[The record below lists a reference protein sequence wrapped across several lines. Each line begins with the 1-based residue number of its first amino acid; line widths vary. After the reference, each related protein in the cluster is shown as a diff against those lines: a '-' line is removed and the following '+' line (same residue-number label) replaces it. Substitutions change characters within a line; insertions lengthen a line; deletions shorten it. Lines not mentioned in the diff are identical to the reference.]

1 MHDCHRHAKLS
12 RPHCRCII
20 RHGKH
25 IRHAAR
31 SRRHGSPPPNSANTQ
46 GPPAGHAATMNQ
58 RRRGTFTQKAHGDI
72 KRRIKGVV
80 ESHSSK
86 IQTTHS
92 QATKKRTSLWVRE
105 PLPGEELRRG
115 AAAPR
120 RRSLH
125 RRRNRASPSPPAT
138 EELCQGDL
146 AAGES
151 PGAGEFLLV
160 VAVGQSSVEG
170 AAGRYTGGGAEPHH
184 GCRPRRSS
192 LPGDLPAAE
201 SPGGAKFL
209 LAVAIGQSSQRSRR
223 RTPDCEE
230 MKQREADGDRWK
242 IIRDK

>member
-1 MHDCHRHAKLS
+1 MATGHGGALPVGSLGRAEPERGGSSCSQPLS
-12 RPHCRCII
+12 
-20 RHGKH
+20 
-25 IRHAAR
+25 AR
-31 SRRHGSPPPNSANTQ
+31 
-46 GPPAGHAATMNQ
+46 
-58 RRRGTFTQKAHGDI
+58 
-72 KRRIKGVV
+72 
-80 ESHSSK
+80 
-86 IQTTHS
+86 
-92 QATKKRTSLWVRE
+92 
-105 PLPGEELRRG
+105 
-115 AAAPR
+115 AAPR
-120 RRSLH
+120 GHVPLH
-125 RRRNRASPSPPAT
+125 RSKSPASPWPPAM